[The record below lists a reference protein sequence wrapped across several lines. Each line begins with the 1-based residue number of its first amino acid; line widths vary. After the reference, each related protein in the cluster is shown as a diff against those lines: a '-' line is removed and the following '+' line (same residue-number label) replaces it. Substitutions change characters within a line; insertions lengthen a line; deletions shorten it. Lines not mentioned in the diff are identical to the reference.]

1 MKRSVDRVLTTHTG
15 SLPRPADLIRM
26 MFAREEGVPVDG
38 PALAARICT
47 AVAEV
52 VRKQT
57 DAGITVVSDG
67 ELSKPS
73 YATYIKDRLNG
84 FGGTSQALQYRDL
97 VDFPEMAKRV
107 FGDPGRS
114 RRKTPACTGPISLRD
129 PSAAQVDVDNLKAA
143 LRSVEVKD
151 VFMSAASPG
160 VISLFFRD
168 DHYGNHE
175 AYLFA
180 IADAMRPEYET
191 VARAGFIL
199 QLDCPDL
206 AMGRHIQFAGLGLEE
221 FRRMARL
228 HLAAL
233 DHAVANIPPE
243 QLRIHLCWGNY
254 EGPHHYD
261 VPLADILDLVLA
273 ARPQGISFEAANPRH
288 AHEWRVFERVK
299 LPADKVIIPG
309 VLDSTTNFIEHPEL
323 VAERIGRYARLVGRE
338 NVIAGTDCGFG
349 TWVGQAAVDPDI
361 VWAKLASLAEGARLA
376 TGELW

>member
-1 MKRSVDRVLTTHTG
+1 
-15 SLPRPADLIRM
+15 RM

-38 PALAARICT
+38 PALAARVRA

-57 DAGITVVSDG
+57 DAGITVVNDG

-73 YATYIKDRLNG
+73 YATYIKDRLSG
-84 FGGTSQALQYRDL
+84 FDGTSHPLQYRDL

-107 FGDPGRS
+107 FGDPGRA
-114 RRKTPACTGPISLRD
+114 RRKTPACTSAIGLRD
-129 PSAAQVDVDNLKAA
+129 PAAAQVDVDNLKAA
-143 LRSVEVKD
+143 VRSVDSED

-160 VISLFFRD
+160 VISLFFHD
-168 DHYGNHE
+168 DHYRNHE

-180 IADAMRPEYET
+180 IADAMRHEYET

-206 AMGRHIQFAGLGLEE
+206 AMGRHIQFADLPLEE
-221 FRRMARL
+221 FRKMARL

-261 VPLADILDLVLA
+261 VPLADILDLVFA

-288 AHEWRVFERVK
+288 GHEWRVFERVK
-299 LPADKVIIPG
+299 LPTDKVIIPG

-323 VAERIGRYARLVGRE
+323 VAERIGRYAQLVGRE

-361 VWAKLASLAEGARLA
+361 VWAKLGALAEGARLA
-376 TGELW
+376 SRQLW

>member
-1 MKRSVDRVLTTHTG
+1 MKRSVDRILTTHTG

-38 PALAARICT
+38 PALAARVRS

-57 DAGITVVSDG
+57 DAGLTVVNDG

-73 YATYIKDRLNG
+73 YATYIKDRLSG
-84 FGGTSQALQYRDL
+84 FDGTSQALQYRDL

-107 FGDPGRS
+107 FGDPGRA

-129 PSAAQVDVDNLKAA
+129 RAAAQADVDNLKAA
-143 LRSVEVKD
+143 IGSAD
-151 VFMSAASPG
+151 VADAFMSAASPG

-168 DHYGNHE
+168 DHYRNHE

-180 IADAMRPEYET
+180 IADAMRHEYET

-206 AMGRHIQFAGLGLEE
+206 AMGRHIQFAELPLEE
-221 FRRMARL
+221 FRTMARL

-376 TGELW
+376 TKELW